1 MGSQI
6 HNYKPEFSW
15 LPMGNQGKYHVFV
28 GDFRKQSYVSQ
39 SHINFLVLDLW
50 IWLLAFRMH
59 KEQENKM
66 DKQSLERK
74 ISYKLKI
81 VFRIWEL
88 NLVKK
93 KITKISST
101 LHHCAANGSSL
112 GCIQKFTLFDI
123 NVLLMTGQTK
133 MTSLT
138 VLYIYLKSIDNFL
151 YAIKGPKTHHVF
163 KAGRYSKEKWK
174 GQQET
179 KWQSWKSS

>member
-15 LPMGNQGKYHVFV
+15 LLMGNQGKYHVFG

-93 KITKISST
+93 KNHKDFIYPSPLCSQWEQPWLYPEIHPIWYKCVTNDRSDKNDIIDCSIYIFKVNRQFSVCYKGAKDSPCVQGRKI
-101 LHHCAANGSSL
+101 
-112 GCIQKFTLFDI
+112 F
-123 NVLLMTGQTK
+123 
-133 MTSLT
+133 
-138 VLYIYLKSIDNFL
+138 
-151 YAIKGPKTHHVF
+151 
-163 KAGRYSKEKWK
+163 
-174 GQQET
+174 
-179 KWQSWKSS
+179 

>member
-93 KITKISST
+93 KIKRFHLPFTIVQPMG
-101 LHHCAANGSSL
+101 AALAVSRNSP
-112 GCIQKFTLFDI
+112 
-123 NVLLMTGQTK
+123 
-133 MTSLT
+133 
-138 VLYIYLKSIDNFL
+138 YLI
-151 YAIKGPKTHHVF
+151 
-163 KAGRYSKEKWK
+163 
-174 GQQET
+174 
-179 KWQSWKSS
+179 